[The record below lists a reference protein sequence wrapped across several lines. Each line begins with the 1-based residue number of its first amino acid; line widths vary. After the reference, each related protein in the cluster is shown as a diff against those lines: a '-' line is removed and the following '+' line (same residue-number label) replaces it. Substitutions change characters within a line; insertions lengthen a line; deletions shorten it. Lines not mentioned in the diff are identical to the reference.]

1 MGWSYLGFQ
10 WILPILDHL
19 LLELI
24 RYQENEI
31 KIWLRCNPNVQFG
44 PNEHFLWNNKIFFKF
59 TLSKWLKPSFHS
71 WRRSSGIPV
80 RLLAS
85 ICDWRLRWRRPHIW
99 RSPSQAWESPRA
111 EWLVYMLSNTRT
123 ISSSLFK
130 FSTRSRSWRLSR
142 ITFSCLIT
150 SASWSSNVPVLRLF
164 NFDLKRDSQ
173 TDYFRGPRVEGWL
186 YDIVYII

>member
-1 MGWSYLGFQ
+1 MDWSYLGFQ
-10 WILPILDHL
+10 WILLILGHPL
-19 LLELI
+19 SKPI
-24 RYQENEI
+24 RYQENGI
-31 KIWLRCNPNVQFG
+31 KIWLRYSPNAQFDPKG
-44 PNEHFLWNNKIFFKF
+44 KFSKFLWKF
-59 TLSKWLKPSFHS
+59 SKLTLSKWLKPSFHS

-111 EWLVYMLSNTRT
+111 EWLVYMLSKTRT

-130 FSTRSRSWRLSR
+130 FSTRSRSCRLSR
-142 ITFSCLIT
+142 ITFSCFLT

-164 NFDLKRDSQ
+164 NIDLNRDKQ
-173 TDYFRGPRVEGWL
+173 TDRNESWL
-186 YDIVYII
+186 